1 MYAAT
6 ANLILNLDLDAH
18 RGIVKQSN
26 DYGIGLI
33 VRIMH
38 DLALSLEVLLVQE

>member
-38 DLALSLEVLLVQE
+38 DQHSLKS